1 MNKERNIGSV
11 REIARL
17 LEQVNIEAYGED
29 SVNAAVTDSRAVR
42 PQALF
47 FAIKGERTDGHLY
60 LKDVFD
66 KGAAAAIVEKGH
78 PYLKELSDY
87 DGQLIEVPDV
97 IDAMQKVATWYRGK
111 FDIPVVAVTGSS
123 GKTTTKDM
131 VRDVLLQSFAVQ
143 ANPGSFNNEI
153 GLPLTVLGLT
163 PEHQVLVLEMGMRGL
178 GQIKALCE
186 IAKPGIGIITNIGV
200 THLELLK
207 TEENI
212 FAAKTELLE
221 AIPEDGLCILNA
233 QDRWT
238 LRAKE
243 KCRAK
248 ALTYGFSK
256 EDTIHAEN
264 LVQMGTDT
272 VFQVYYMDQHMRCQL
287 PLLGEHNVLDALS
300 AMLVG
305 LSIGMDL
312 DSCVRGIENLVLSD
326 KRLKYE
332 KGIKGSIIINDCYN
346 ANPDS
351 MKASLG
357 ILEKHE
363 GRRVAVLGD
372 MLELGTIE
380 HEAHRMMGELAA
392 DQGVALLVGIGPL
405 AKDIVAGANSRKEG
419 MAVHFED
426 NPTAAT
432 YLIEHIEDGDT
443 LLFKGSR
450 AMKLEEIIER
460 ILDEDIHG

>member
-1 MNKERNIGSV
+1 MNRERIIGTV
-11 REIARL
+11 REIAQV
-17 LEQVNIEAYGED
+17 LEQENIEAYGD
-29 SVNAAVTDSRAVR
+29 DNVNAVVTDSRAVR

-47 FAIKGERTDGHLY
+47 FAIRGERTDGHIY
-60 LKDVFD
+60 LQDVF
-66 KGAAAAIVEKGH
+66 KMGAAAAVVEKGH
-78 PYLKELSDY
+78 PYLEELSGY

-97 IDAMQKVATWYRGK
+97 IEAMQKLAAWYRDK
-111 FDIPVVAVTGSS
+111 FEIPVVAVTGSS

-131 VRDVLLQSFAVQ
+131 VRDVLAQAFEVQ

-153 GLPLTVLGLT
+153 GLPLTVLDLT

-178 GQIKALCE
+178 GQIRSLCE

-207 TEENI
+207 TEDNI
-212 FAAKTELLE
+212 FQAKTELLE

-238 LRAKE
+238 PRAKE
-243 KCRAK
+243 KCKAK

-264 LVQMGTDT
+264 LVQQGTDT
-272 VFQVYYMDQHMRCQL
+272 VFQVYYMDQSVSCRL

-305 LSIGMDL
+305 LSLGMDL
-312 DSCVRGIENLVLSD
+312 ATCVLGIENLVLSD
-326 KRLKYE
+326 KRLKYQ
-332 KGIKGSIIINDCYN
+332 KGIKGSLIINDCYN

-351 MKASLG
+351 MKASLS

-363 GRRVAVLGD
+363 GRTVAVLGD
-372 MLELGTIE
+372 MLELGEIE
-380 HEAHRMMGELAA
+380 QEAHRKIGELAA
-392 DQGVALLVGIGPL
+392 DQGVALLIGVGPL
-405 AKDIVAGANSRKEG
+405 AKDIVGGANSRQAG

-426 NPTAAT
+426 NPTAAS
-432 YLIEHIEDGDT
+432 YLGEHIEEGDT
-443 LLFKGSR
+443 ILVKGSR
-450 AMKLEEIIER
+450 AMKLEEVIER
-460 ILDEDIHG
+460 ILDEDDHE

>member
-1 MNKERNIGSV
+1 
-11 REIARL
+11 
-17 LEQVNIEAYGED
+17 
-29 SVNAAVTDSRAVR
+29 
-42 PQALF
+42 
-47 FAIKGERTDGHLY
+47 
-60 LKDVFD
+60 
-66 KGAAAAIVEKGH
+66 
-78 PYLKELSDY
+78 
-87 DGQLIEVPDV
+87 
-97 IDAMQKVATWYRGK
+97 
-111 FDIPVVAVTGSS
+111 VTGSS